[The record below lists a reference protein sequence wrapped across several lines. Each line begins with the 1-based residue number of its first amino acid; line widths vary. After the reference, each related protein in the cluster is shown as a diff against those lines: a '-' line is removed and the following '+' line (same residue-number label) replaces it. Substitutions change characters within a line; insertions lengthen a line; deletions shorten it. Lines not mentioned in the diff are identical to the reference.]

1 MGNSTSP
8 GLIVFAWGN
17 ASRADDGIGPLLAG
31 RLRALQLAELV
42 VVEDFQL
49 NIEHVMDF
57 NGMTPL
63 LFIDASVAIDAG
75 FSVERIGAW
84 EDGNF
89 STHAISPQALLNVYR
104 ETTGGEP
111 PEAFLLHVAAREF
124 GLGEDLGEDAAAAV
138 EDAWSFL
145 DKLVKQ
151 PPSAWQAGLSA
162 KAAPGHG
169 AR

>member
-8 GLIVFAWGN
+8 ALIVFAWGN

-31 RLRALQLAELV
+31 RLRALQLPGLL

-57 NGMTPL
+57 RGMTPL
-63 LFIDASVAIDAG
+63 LFIDASVAIDTG
-75 FSVERIGAW
+75 YSIERIAASA
-84 EDGNF
+84 DGNF
-89 STHAISPQALLNVYR
+89 STHAIAPQALLNVYR
-104 ETTGGEP
+104 ETTGEAP

-124 GLGEDLGEDAAAAV
+124 GLGEDLGEAAAAAV

-145 DKLVKQ
+145 ENLVKQ
-151 PPSAWQAGLSA
+151 PPSAWQASLSA
-162 KAAPGHG
+162 KAAPDCV